1 MTKPLHQEE
10 QQQPEQPQEQP
21 PDEQEED
28 AEHNTGCLAET
39 TSWPETLSL
48 FMTVCGDAVFN
59 CSYASSQARHEVEK
73 RSETIASTSDMLL
86 WNHQSQTMEEE
97 FYRRFLFDDATT
109 ILRCGE

>member
-1 MTKPLHQEE
+1 MMTKPLHQEE
-10 QQQPEQPQEQP
+10 QQQPEQPQEEE
-21 PDEQEED
+21 EQKYD
-28 AEHNTGCLAET
+28 AEHTGCLAET

-86 WNHQSQTMEEE
+86 WNHQSRSLEVD